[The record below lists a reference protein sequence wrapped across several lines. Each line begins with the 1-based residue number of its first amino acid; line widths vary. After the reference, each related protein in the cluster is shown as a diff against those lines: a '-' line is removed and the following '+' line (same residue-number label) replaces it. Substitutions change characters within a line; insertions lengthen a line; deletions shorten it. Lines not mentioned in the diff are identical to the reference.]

1 MKVKKLEQSARRN
14 ILVLLLF
21 GLVICGL
28 LGGLLYRNDINNRL
42 DSVAIEQQR
51 KITQAEV
58 LWGQNIGDIRNTIRI
73 LFRSPAFTYALAS
86 KAPPNSD
93 LIKRIFTSFVESV
106 DPLMQVRWLD
116 ENGIEKVRVDI
127 KNGKVIVAEEN
138 VLQDKSSRYYVEQ
151 GMKAGDGKIYLS
163 NVDLNVE
170 NGKIEVPFR
179 PTIRA
184 TIKTGPTHG
193 LHTGLLVLNY
203 DVGGLL
209 EVIRSFDSDRVN
221 LQLID
226 TDGYWL
232 KNVDPKLEWG
242 RDLKETT
249 HNIAAHNPDIWS
261 QINRQKSFSRFNH
274 SLGFASYEC
283 INLTGN
289 LLSEDIVRSPSLC
302 FVATTSVSV
311 LNKLKIDALIPSL
324 ALCATIVLFGIFILK
339 REWNL
344 KMELIR
350 LYRVQERDK
359 KQIEESASYNRNL
372 LNQQQLLQND
382 LVESRKLSALGMM
395 VAGVAHELNTP
406 IGTAILAASRL
417 RAEHKRLTQAVEEGL
432 SRSAL
437 DQYLISTETGLEL
450 VENSQKKAA
459 TLIRSFKRLAID
471 RVSEDVISYRLD
483 VVVGDLLATLSPR
496 FKESQIEY
504 DIQVDQIEMV
514 GRPGS
519 VSHVLQNLLVNAMQ
533 HAFKKEIGGKISV
546 SAKLCSNERE
556 VEICVSDNGK
566 GIAPDVL
573 SNLFDPFVTTN
584 RAEGNTG
591 LGMHFVHQWVTSS
604 LNGSIKVESELQK
617 GTTFII
623 KLPKHYK
630 EEQEANPASS

>member
-21 GLVICGL
+21 GLVISGL

-42 DSVAIEQQR
+42 DSVAVEQQR
-51 KITQAEV
+51 KIAQAEV
-58 LWGQNIGDIRNTIRI
+58 LWGQNIGDIRNTIQI

-86 KAPPNSD
+86 KTPPNSD
-93 LIKRIFTSFVESV
+93 LIKRIFISFVESV

-127 KNGKVIVAEEN
+127 KNGKVIVADEN
-138 VLQDKSSRYYVEQ
+138 ALQDKSSRYYVEQ

-249 HNIAAHNPDIWS
+249 HNIAAHNPEIWS
-261 QINRQKSFSRFNH
+261 QINKQKSFSRFNH

-283 INLTGN
+283 SNLTGN

-302 FVATTSVSV
+302 FVATTSVPV

-359 KQIEESASYNRNL
+359 KQIEESAAYNRNL

-417 RAEHKRLTQAVEEGL
+417 KAEHKRLTQAVEEGL

-471 RVSEDVISYRLD
+471 RVREDVVSYRLD

-504 DIQVDQIEMV
+504 DIQVDPIEMV

-604 LNGSIKVESELQK
+604 LNGSIKVESELLK

>member
-21 GLVICGL
+21 GLVISGL

-42 DSVAIEQQR
+42 DSVAVEQQR
-51 KITQAEV
+51 KIAQAEV

-86 KAPPNSD
+86 KTPPNSD
-93 LIKRIFTSFVESV
+93 LIKRIFISFVESV

-127 KNGKVIVAEEN
+127 KNGKVIVADEKA
-138 VLQDKSSRYYVEQ
+138 LQDKSSRYYVEQ

-163 NVDLNVE
+163 NVDLNIE

-226 TDGYWL
+226 TEGYWL

-249 HNIAAHNPDIWS
+249 HNIAAHNPEIWS
-261 QINRQKSFSRFNH
+261 QINKQKSFSRFNH

-283 INLTGN
+283 SNLTGN

-350 LYRVQERDK
+350 LYRAQERDK

-432 SRSAL
+432 SKSAL

-471 RVSEDVISYRLD
+471 RVREDVVSYRLD

-504 DIQVDQIEMV
+504 DIQVDPIEMI

-556 VEICVSDNGK
+556 VEIRVSDNGK

-604 LNGSIKVESELQK
+604 LNGSIKVESELLK

-623 KLPKHYK
+623 MLPKHYK

>member
-51 KITQAEV
+51 KIAQAEV

-86 KAPPNSD
+86 KTPPNSD

-138 VLQDKSSRYYVEQ
+138 ALQDKSSRYYVEQ

-249 HNIAAHNPDIWS
+249 HNIAAHNPEIWS
-261 QINRQKSFSRFNH
+261 QINKQKSFSRFNH

-283 INLTGN
+283 SNLTGN

-359 KQIEESASYNRNL
+359 KQIEESAAYNRNL

-504 DIQVDQIEMV
+504 DIQVDPIEMV

-604 LNGSIKVESELQK
+604 LNGSIKVESELLK

>member
-51 KITQAEV
+51 KIAQAEV

-86 KAPPNSD
+86 KTPPNSD

-209 EVIRSFDSDRVN
+209 EVIRSFDSERVN

-504 DIQVDQIEMV
+504 DIQVDPIEMV

>member
-21 GLVICGL
+21 GLVISGL

-42 DSVAIEQQR
+42 DSVAVEQQR
-51 KITQAEV
+51 KIAQAEV
-58 LWGQNIGDIRNTIRI
+58 LWGQNIGDIRNTIQI

-86 KAPPNSD
+86 KTPPNGD
-93 LIKRIFTSFVESV
+93 LIKRIFISFVESV

-127 KNGKVIVAEEN
+127 KNGKVIVADEN
-138 VLQDKSSRYYVEQ
+138 ALQDKSSRYYVEQ

-163 NVDLNVE
+163 NVDLNIE
-170 NGKIEVPFR
+170 NGKIEEPFR

-226 TDGYWL
+226 TEGYWL

-249 HNIAAHNPDIWS
+249 HNIAAHNPEIWS
-261 QINRQKSFSRFNH
+261 QINKQKSFSRFNH

-283 INLTGN
+283 SNLTGN

-359 KQIEESASYNRNL
+359 KQIEESAAYNRNL

-471 RVSEDVISYRLD
+471 RVREDVVSYRLD

-504 DIQVDQIEMV
+504 DIQVDPIEMV

-604 LNGSIKVESELQK
+604 LNGSIKVESELLK

>member
-1 MKVKKLEQSARRN
+1 MNVNKLEQSARRN
-14 ILVLLLF
+14 ILVLFLF
-21 GLVICGL
+21 GLFISGL
-28 LGGLLYRNDINNRL
+28 LGGLLYQNDINNRL
-42 DSVAIEQQR
+42 DSVAVEQQR
-51 KITQAEV
+51 KIAQAEV
-58 LWGQNIGDIRNTIRI
+58 LWGQKIGDIRNTIQI

-86 KAPPNSD
+86 DSPLNSD
-93 LIKRIFTSFVESV
+93 LIRRIFISFVESV

-116 ENGIEKVRVDI
+116 ENGIEKVRVDVKDGNI
-127 KNGKVIVAEEN
+127 IVADNN

-151 GMKAGDGKIYLS
+151 GLNAGDGKIYLS

-170 NGKIEVPFR
+170 NGVIEVPFR

-184 TIKTGPTHG
+184 TIKTGATHG
-193 LHTGLLVLNY
+193 LHSGLLVLNY

-209 EVIRSFDSDRVN
+209 DVIRSFDSDRVN

-232 KNVDPKLEWG
+232 KNVDHTLEWG

-249 HNIAAHNPDIWS
+249 HNIAVHNPEVWS
-261 QINRQKSFSRFNH
+261 QINKQKSLSRFNH
-274 SLGFASYEC
+274 PLGFASYEC
-283 INLTGN
+283 NNVTGN
-289 LLSEDIVRSPSLC
+289 LLSEDIVRSPTLC

-324 ALCATIVLFGIFILK
+324 ALCATIVLFGIFILR
-339 REWNL
+339 REWDL
-344 KMELIR
+344 KMQLIK
-350 LYRVQERDK
+350 LYRQQEKDK
-359 KQIEESASYNRNL
+359 KKIEQSSEYNRNL
-372 LNQQQLLQND
+372 LNQQQLLQHD

-432 SRSAL
+432 SKSAL

-471 RVSEDVISYRLD
+471 RVREDVVSYRLD

-504 DIQVDQIEMV
+504 DIQVDPIDMV

-546 SAKLCSNERE
+546 KAQICGNGRD
-556 VEICVSDNGK
+556 VEIRVSDNGK
-566 GIAPDVL
+566 GIAPEVL
-573 SNLFDPFVTTN
+573 PNLFDPFVTTN

-591 LGMHFVHQWVTSS
+591 LGMHFVHQWVTNS
-604 LNGSIKVESELQK
+604 LNGSIKVESELLK

-623 KLPKHYK
+623 KMPKQCQ
-630 EEQEANPASS
+630 QERQASDASN

>member
-21 GLVICGL
+21 GLVISGL

-42 DSVAIEQQR
+42 DSVAVEQQR
-51 KITQAEV
+51 KIAQAEV
-58 LWGQNIGDIRNTIRI
+58 LWGQNIGDIRNTIQI

-86 KAPPNSD
+86 KTPPNSD
-93 LIKRIFTSFVESV
+93 LIKRIFISFVESV

-127 KNGKVIVAEEN
+127 KNGKVIVADEN
-138 VLQDKSSRYYVEQ
+138 ALQDKSSRYYVEQ

-170 NGKIEVPFR
+170 NGKIEEPFR

-226 TDGYWL
+226 TEGYWL

-249 HNIAAHNPDIWS
+249 HNIAAHNPEIWS
-261 QINRQKSFSRFNH
+261 QINKQKSFSRFNH

-283 INLTGN
+283 SNLTGN

-302 FVATTSVSV
+302 FVATTSVPV

-359 KQIEESASYNRNL
+359 KQIEESAAYNRNL

-417 RAEHKRLTQAVEEGL
+417 KAEHKRLTQAVEEGL

-471 RVSEDVISYRLD
+471 RVREDVVSYRLD

-504 DIQVDQIEMV
+504 DIQVDPIEMV

-604 LNGSIKVESELQK
+604 LNGSIKVESELLK

>member
-21 GLVICGL
+21 GLVISGL

-42 DSVAIEQQR
+42 DSVAVEQQR
-51 KITQAEV
+51 KIAQAEV
-58 LWGQNIGDIRNTIRI
+58 LWGQNIGDIRNTIQI

-86 KAPPNSD
+86 KTPPNSD

-127 KNGKVIVAEEN
+127 KNGKVIVADEN
-138 VLQDKSSRYYVEQ
+138 ALQDKSSRYYVEQ

-170 NGKIEVPFR
+170 NGKIEEPFR

-226 TDGYWL
+226 TEGYWL

-249 HNIAAHNPDIWS
+249 HNIAAHNPEIWS
-261 QINRQKSFSRFNH
+261 QINKQKSFSRFNH

-324 ALCATIVLFGIFILK
+324 ALCATIVLFGIFI
-339 REWNL
+339 
-344 KMELIR
+344 
-350 LYRVQERDK
+350 
-359 KQIEESASYNRNL
+359 
-372 LNQQQLLQND
+372 
-382 LVESRKLSALGMM
+382 G
-395 VAGVAHELNTP
+395 
-406 IGTAILAASRL
+406 
-417 RAEHKRLTQAVEEGL
+417 
-432 SRSAL
+432 
-437 DQYLISTETGLEL
+437 
-450 VENSQKKAA
+450 
-459 TLIRSFKRLAID
+459 
-471 RVSEDVISYRLD
+471 
-483 VVVGDLLATLSPR
+483 
-496 FKESQIEY
+496 
-504 DIQVDQIEMV
+504 
-514 GRPGS
+514 
-519 VSHVLQNLLVNAMQ
+519 
-533 HAFKKEIGGKISV
+533 
-546 SAKLCSNERE
+546 
-556 VEICVSDNGK
+556 
-566 GIAPDVL
+566 
-573 SNLFDPFVTTN
+573 
-584 RAEGNTG
+584 
-591 LGMHFVHQWVTSS
+591 
-604 LNGSIKVESELQK
+604 
-617 GTTFII
+617 
-623 KLPKHYK
+623 
-630 EEQEANPASS
+630 

>member
-1 MKVKKLEQSARRN
+1 MNVNKLEQSARRN
-14 ILVLLLF
+14 ILVLFLF
-21 GLVICGL
+21 GLIISGL
-28 LGGLLYRNDINNRL
+28 LGGLLYQNDINNRL
-42 DSVAIEQQR
+42 DSVAVEQQR
-51 KITQAEV
+51 KIAQAEV
-58 LWGQNIGDIRNTIRI
+58 LWGQKIGDIRNTIQI

-86 KAPPNSD
+86 DSPLNSD
-93 LIKRIFTSFVESV
+93 LIRRIFISFVESV

-116 ENGIEKVRVDI
+116 ENGIEKVRVDVKDGNI
-127 KNGKVIVAEEN
+127 IVADNN

-151 GMKAGDGKIYLS
+151 GLNAGDGKIYLS

-170 NGKIEVPFR
+170 NGVIEVPFR

-184 TIKTGPTHG
+184 TIKTGATHG
-193 LHTGLLVLNY
+193 LHSGLLVLNY

-209 EVIRSFDSDRVN
+209 DVIRSFDSDRVN

-232 KNVDPKLEWG
+232 KNVDHTLEWG

-249 HNIAAHNPDIWS
+249 HNIAVHNPEVWS
-261 QINRQKSFSRFNH
+261 QINKQKSLSRFNH
-274 SLGFASYEC
+274 PLGFASYEC
-283 INLTGN
+283 NNVTGN

-324 ALCATIVLFGIFILK
+324 ALCATIVLFGIFILR
-339 REWNL
+339 REWDL
-344 KMELIR
+344 KMQLIK
-350 LYRVQERDK
+350 LYRQQEKDK
-359 KQIEESASYNRNL
+359 KKIEQSSEYNRNL
-372 LNQQQLLQND
+372 LNQQQLLQHD

-432 SRSAL
+432 SKSAL

-471 RVSEDVISYRLD
+471 RVREDVVSYRLD

-504 DIQVDQIEMV
+504 DIQVDPIDMV

-546 SAKLCSNERE
+546 KAQLCSNGRD
-556 VEICVSDNGK
+556 VEIRVSDNGK
-566 GIAPDVL
+566 GIAPEVL
-573 SNLFDPFVTTN
+573 PNLFDPFVTTN

-591 LGMHFVHQWVTSS
+591 LGMHFVHQWVTNS
-604 LNGSIKVESELQK
+604 LNGSIKVESELLK

-623 KLPKHYK
+623 KMPKQCQ
-630 EEQEANPASS
+630 QERQASDASN

>member
-51 KITQAEV
+51 KIAQAEV

-73 LFRSPAFTYALAS
+73 LFRSPAFTYAFAS
-86 KAPPNSD
+86 KTPPNSD

-209 EVIRSFDSDRVN
+209 EVIRSFDSERVN

-504 DIQVDQIEMV
+504 DIQVDPIEMV

>member
-51 KITQAEV
+51 KIAQAEV

-73 LFRSPAFTYALAS
+73 LFRSPAFIYAFAS
-86 KAPPNSD
+86 KTPPNSD

-209 EVIRSFDSDRVN
+209 EVIRSFDSERVN

-504 DIQVDQIEMV
+504 DIQVDPIEMV

>member
-504 DIQVDQIEMV
+504 DIQVDPIEMV

>member
-417 RAEHKRLTQAVEEGL
+417 RAEHKRLTQAVEERL

-623 KLPKHYK
+623 KLPKQYK

>member
-21 GLVICGL
+21 GLVISGL

-51 KITQAEV
+51 KIAQAEV
-58 LWGQNIGDIRNTIRI
+58 LWGQNIGDIRNTIQI

-86 KAPPNSD
+86 EAPPNSD
-93 LIKRIFTSFVESV
+93 LIKRIFISFVESV

-127 KNGKVIVAEEN
+127 KNGKVIVAEEYA
-138 VLQDKSSRYYVEQ
+138 LQDKSSRYYVVQ

-184 TIKTGPTHG
+184 TIKTGSTHG

-209 EVIRSFDSDRVN
+209 DVIRSFDSDRVN

-249 HNIAAHNPDIWS
+249 HNITVHNPEIWS
-261 QINRQKSFSRFNH
+261 QINKQKSFSRFNH

-283 INLTGN
+283 SNLTGN

-324 ALCATIVLFGIFILK
+324 ALCTTIVLFGIFILK

-359 KQIEESASYNRNL
+359 KQIEESAAYNRNL

-417 RAEHKRLTQAVEEGL
+417 KSDHKRLATAVLQGL
-432 SRSAL
+432 SKSDL
-437 DQYLISTETGLEL
+437 EQYLVSTQTGLDL
-450 VENSQKKAA
+450 VDKSQKKAA
-459 TLIRSFKRLAID
+459 ALIRSFKRLAID
-471 RVSEDVISYRLD
+471 RVREDVVSYRLD
-483 VVVGDLLATLSPR
+483 MVVSDLLATLSPR

-504 DIQVDQIEMV
+504 DIQVDPIEMV

-519 VSHVLQNLLVNAMQ
+519 ISHVLQNLLVNAIQ

-546 SAKLCSNERE
+546 SAKLCSNERD
-556 VEICVSDNGK
+556 VEIRVSDNGK

-573 SNLFDPFVTTN
+573 LNLFDPFVTTN

-591 LGMHFVHQWVTSS
+591 LGMHFVHQWVSNS
-604 LNGSIKVESELQK
+604 LNGSIKVESELLK

-630 EEQEANPASS
+630 EEQEANVANS

>member
-51 KITQAEV
+51 KIAQAEV

-86 KAPPNSD
+86 KTPPNSD

-283 INLTGN
+283 SNLTGN

-504 DIQVDQIEMV
+504 DIQVDPIEMV

-604 LNGSIKVESELQK
+604 LNGSIKVESELLK

>member
-51 KITQAEV
+51 KIAQAEV

-86 KAPPNSD
+86 KTPPNSD

-138 VLQDKSSRYYVEQ
+138 VLQDKSRRYYVEQ

-283 INLTGN
+283 SNLTGN

-504 DIQVDQIEMV
+504 DIQVDPIEMV

>member
-51 KITQAEV
+51 KIAQAEV

-86 KAPPNSD
+86 KTPPNSD

-138 VLQDKSSRYYVEQ
+138 VLQDKSRRYYVEQ

-249 HNIAAHNPDIWS
+249 HSIAAHNPDIWS

-283 INLTGN
+283 SNLTGN

-504 DIQVDQIEMV
+504 DIQVDPIEMV

>member
-21 GLVICGL
+21 GLVISGL

-42 DSVAIEQQR
+42 DSVAVEQQR
-51 KITQAEV
+51 KIAQAEV
-58 LWGQNIGDIRNTIRI
+58 LWGQNIGDIGNTIRI

-86 KAPPNSD
+86 KTPPNSD

-127 KNGKVIVAEEN
+127 KNGKVIVADEN
-138 VLQDKSSRYYVEQ
+138 ALQDKSSRYYVEQ

-226 TDGYWL
+226 TEGYWL
-232 KNVDPKLEWG
+232 KNVDPELEWG

-249 HNIAAHNPDIWS
+249 HNIAAHNPEIWS
-261 QINRQKSFSRFNH
+261 QINKQKSFSRFNH

-283 INLTGN
+283 SNLTGN

-302 FVATTSVSV
+302 FVATTSVPV

-339 REWNL
+339 REWKL

-359 KQIEESASYNRNL
+359 KQIEESAAYNRNL

-471 RVSEDVISYRLD
+471 RVREDVVSYRLD

-504 DIQVDQIEMV
+504 DIQVDPIEMV

-546 SAKLCSNERE
+546 KAQLCSNGRD
-556 VEICVSDNGK
+556 VEIRVSDNGK
-566 GIAPDVL
+566 GIAPEVL
-573 SNLFDPFVTTN
+573 PNLFDPFVTTN

-591 LGMHFVHQWVTSS
+591 LGMHFVHQWVTNS
-604 LNGSIKVESELQK
+604 LNGSIKVESELLK

-623 KLPKHYK
+623 KMPKQCQ
-630 EEQEANPASS
+630 QERQASDASN

>member
-21 GLVICGL
+21 GLVISGL

-42 DSVAIEQQR
+42 DSVAVEQQR
-51 KITQAEV
+51 KIAQAEV
-58 LWGQNIGDIRNTIRI
+58 LWGQNIGDIRNTIQI

-86 KAPPNSD
+86 KTPPNSD

-127 KNGKVIVAEEN
+127 KNGKVIVADEN
-138 VLQDKSSRYYVEQ
+138 ALQDKSSRYYVEQ

-170 NGKIEVPFR
+170 NGKIEEPFR

-283 INLTGN
+283 SNLTGN

-504 DIQVDQIEMV
+504 DIQVDPIEMV

>member
-51 KITQAEV
+51 KIAQAEV

-86 KAPPNSD
+86 KTPPNSD

-127 KNGKVIVAEEN
+127 KNGKVIVADEN
-138 VLQDKSSRYYVEQ
+138 ALQDKSSRYYVEQ

-504 DIQVDQIEMV
+504 DIQVDPIEMV

>member
-283 INLTGN
+283 INFTGN

-504 DIQVDQIEMV
+504 DIQVDPIEMV

>member
-21 GLVICGL
+21 GLVISGL

-42 DSVAIEQQR
+42 DSVAVEQQR
-51 KITQAEV
+51 KIAQAEV
-58 LWGQNIGDIRNTIRI
+58 LWGQNIGDIRNTIQI

-86 KAPPNSD
+86 KTPPNSD
-93 LIKRIFTSFVESV
+93 LIKRIFISFVESV

-127 KNGKVIVAEEN
+127 KNGKVIVADEN
-138 VLQDKSSRYYVEQ
+138 ALQDKSSRYYVEQ

-226 TDGYWL
+226 TEGYWL

-249 HNIAAHNPDIWS
+249 HNIAAHNPEIWS
-261 QINRQKSFSRFNH
+261 QINKQKSFSRFNH

-283 INLTGN
+283 SNLTGN

-302 FVATTSVSV
+302 FVATTSVPV

-359 KQIEESASYNRNL
+359 KQIEESAAYNRNL

-432 SRSAL
+432 SKSAL

-471 RVSEDVISYRLD
+471 RVREDVVSYRLD

-504 DIQVDQIEMV
+504 DIQVDPIEMV

-604 LNGSIKVESELQK
+604 LNGSIKVESELLK

>member
-51 KITQAEV
+51 KIAQAEV

-86 KAPPNSD
+86 KTPPNSD

-127 KNGKVIVAEEN
+127 KNGKVIIAEEN
-138 VLQDKSSRYYVEQ
+138 VLQDKSNRYYVEQ

-504 DIQVDQIEMV
+504 DIQVDPIEMV